1 MKSRS
6 LAVLFVFFASVFA
19 CCAFGQTFRGS
30 IQGTVTDTSGAV
42 VVGAQ
47 VKVFSPDTGLSRTV
61 TTNDQG
67 AYLTSELPL
76 GTYSVTIEKEG
87 YRTTTLNQ
95 IPVSVGSP
103 ARADAKL
110 TTGQVKETVEVNA
123 DVPQVETTSDTTGG
137 TIDRNRSG

>member
-6 LAVLFVFFASVFA
+6 VAVLFVFLASVFA

-30 IQGTVTDTSGAV
+30 IQGTVTDNSGAV
-42 VVGAQ
+42 VTGAQ
-47 VKVFSPDTGLSRTV
+47 VKVFSPGTGLSRMV
-61 TTNDQG
+61 STNDQG
-67 AYLTSELPL
+67 EYQASELPL

-95 IPVSVGSP
+95 IPVNVGSP

-110 TTGQVKETVEVNA
+110 RHRPSEGN
-123 DVPQVETTSDTTGG
+123 G
-137 TIDRNRSG
+137 